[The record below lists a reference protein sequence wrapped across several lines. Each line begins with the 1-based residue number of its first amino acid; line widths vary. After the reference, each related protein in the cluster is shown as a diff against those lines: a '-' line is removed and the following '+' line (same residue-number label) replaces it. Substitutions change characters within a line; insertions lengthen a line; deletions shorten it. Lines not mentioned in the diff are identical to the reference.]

1 VNSNSDFVAP
11 LVRSLRKWIEEGR
24 TEELGDWVLDAK
36 TDLNTI
42 LPVPPTGI
50 VPILKPG
57 SPERDGV
64 FATLSAASS
73 PILSRVGQFIS
84 IAALRTQSPIEFY
97 MLMGLVLCAFERSD
111 NVLFAIDDS
120 GTFGVKMLPASSE
133 VIIEPQRQIGDY
145 RVDFLVSW
153 TETNCIMSPIN

>member
-1 VNSNSDFVAP
+1 
-11 LVRSLRKWIEEGR
+11 
-24 TEELGDWVLDAK
+24 
-36 TDLNTI
+36 
-42 LPVPPTGI
+42 
-50 VPILKPG
+50 
-57 SPERDGV
+57 
-64 FATLSAASS
+64 
-73 PILSRVGQFIS
+73 
-84 IAALRTQSPIEFY
+84 

-153 TETNCIMSPIN
+153 TETNWATANTRSEPPTQITTFLIVECDGHEYHERTKEQAKRDKGRDRILQSCGYSVFRFTGSEIYKDVIKCANSAIQFIEKKSKEQVYSK